1 MKNVRSAYVL
11 SKTLLKEFYL
21 VLGIY
26 YRLLRLQIYCA
37 CNGEKYHI
45 ESIWLFSWVLKSP
58 TMKLIDRYSLLVTG
72 EVSFLRYLNFD
83 CNSLLQESQQL
94 GHFRVSPGLCIK
106 TSLSA
111 RAV

>member
-37 CNGEKYHI
+37 CNGEKYHRI
-45 ESIWLFSWVLKSP
+45 NLDVFLGVKIPHNEADRSLFSP
-58 TMKLIDRYSLLVTG
+58 RDRRG
-72 EVSFLRYLNFD
+72 
-83 CNSLLQESQQL
+83 
-94 GHFRVSPGLCIK
+94 
-106 TSLSA
+106 
-111 RAV
+111 

>member
-37 CNGEKYHI
+37 CNGEKYKI
-45 ESIWLFSWVLKSP
+45 NLALFLGVKIPRNEADRSLFSSAALGVSLVP
-58 TMKLIDRYSLLVTG
+58 TVMQMVGSHVG
-72 EVSFLRYLNFD
+72 EVRQSEVVEHEGRTFE
-83 CNSLLQESQQL
+83 LLLYDS
-94 GHFRVSPGLCIK
+94 K
-106 TSLSA
+106 K
-111 RAV
+111 